1 MTDHPIN
8 GIMNTAMENLKTMVD
23 VNTIVGKPV
32 VADDGSV
39 IIPVSKVSFGLAAG
53 GGEYS
58 GKHPEGA
65 NPFAGGVGAGVT
77 ITPVAFISVTDGNV
91 KMMPIYNELT
101 TIDKA
106 LTMAPELIDKIKE
119 LFKKDKKEIAE

>member
-23 VNTIVGKPV
+23 VNTIVGNPV
-32 VADDGSV
+32 VAEDGSV

-58 GKHPEGA
+58 GKHPENS

-77 ITPVAFISVTDGNV
+77 ITPVAFLVANKDNV
-91 KMMPIYNELT
+91 KLLPMDGDDAVSKLVDYIPGAINK
-101 TIDKA
+101 ICGIFSKPKA
-106 LTMAPELIDKIKE
+106 ESE
-119 LFKKDKKEIAE
+119 N